1 MHWEHLHQTCVFV
14 SSVPSRHDSS
24 REVDL
29 PAYRYR
35 IVQTSI
41 VPPRKC
47 CFVCHRGH
55 TSFAPSLSQEVDD
68 RYVSARNFFIESVNM
83 ILENRCAVSTS
94 GSSAT
99 AHSCREKRGST
110 VQFPARPLPAR
121 SALC

>member
-29 PAYRYR
+29 PTDRYR

-41 VPPRKC
+41 VPPRKYR
-47 CFVCHRGH
+47 FVCHWGH
-55 TSFAPSLSQEVDD
+55 TSFAPPYLRRSTTGMCPPC
-68 RYVSARNFFIESVNM
+68 NFFIESVKM